1 MVPKIILILAMVSL
15 ASCAGMTAVNVRTD
29 FTGLAY
35 NDVAEKYMQRPI
47 YAQVITNPG
56 LKGELL
62 SVNMSTYSEAEGF
75 AVSKPFVDDNIAAI
89 KKFLKWE
96 AIASA
101 KGDAVDLKIGTVK
114 AFDNGVYMYT
124 DYMFTSGNTHR
135 HYLAIGHNS
144 WASSGDG
151 YMYLDRPNAI
161 KLIKLLNDFK
171 NDHLS
176 KMDISVYK

>member
-1 MVPKIILILAMVSL
+1 MLKIVFLGLLVGL
-15 ASCAGMTAVNVRTD
+15 ASCAGVSAVDVRTD
-29 FTGLAY
+29 FSGLAY

-47 YAQVITNPG
+47 YAQVINHSG

-62 SVNMSTYSEAEGF
+62 VVNMSTYSEAEGF

-101 KGDAVDLKIGTVK
+101 KGDAVDLKIATVK

-124 DYMFTSGNTHR
+124 DYLFTSGNTHH

-151 YMYLDRPNAI
+151 YMYVDRPNAI
-161 KLIKLLNDFK
+161 KLIKLLNNFK
-171 NDHLS
+171 NDNLD
-176 KMDISVYK
+176 KVDISVYK